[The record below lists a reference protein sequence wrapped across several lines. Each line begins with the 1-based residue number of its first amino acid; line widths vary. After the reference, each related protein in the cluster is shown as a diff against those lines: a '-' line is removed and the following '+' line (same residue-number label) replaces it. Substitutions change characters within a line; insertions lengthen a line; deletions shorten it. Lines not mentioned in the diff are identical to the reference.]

1 MPNDKIGERVA
12 RFGSSL
18 RGTQSYW
25 NKSRA
30 EMTNMIN
37 QQGTRTFFFTISE
50 ADTKCLDLHVPMP
63 SKAPND
69 SGQVYQWKV
78 HNIISNPHITSQYM
92 HNRFKTFFEEVLQKS
107 FYITNYW
114 CRYYTIYSF
123 LFLSIYFYLYTIY
136 F

>member
-1 MPNDKIGERVA
+1 MPNEKIGERVA

-18 RGTQSYW
+18 HGKCSYW
-25 NKSRA
+25 NKSRD
-30 EMTNMIN
+30 ELTKMIN
-37 QQGTRTFFFTISE
+37 QQGTPTFFFTLSA
-50 ADTKCLDLHVPMP
+50 ADTKWPDLHALMP
-63 SKAPND
+63 AKCPNG
-69 SGQVYQWKV
+69 SAQAYQWKV

-92 HNRFKTFFEEVLQKS
+92 HNRFKTFLEEVLQKG
-107 FYITNYW
+107 FHITDYW